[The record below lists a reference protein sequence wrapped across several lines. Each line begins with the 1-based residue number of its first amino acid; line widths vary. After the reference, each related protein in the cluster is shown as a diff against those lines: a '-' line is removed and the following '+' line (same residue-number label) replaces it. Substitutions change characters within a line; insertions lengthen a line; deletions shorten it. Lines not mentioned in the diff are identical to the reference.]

1 MRDLVRECQTLHRL
15 SVRSCECGRRAGR
28 TCAEAGSGGRVV
40 RLKGL
45 GISGDREVAQPGL

>member
-28 TCAEAGSGGRVV
+28 TCAKAGSGGRVV